1 MHAHIK
7 SPARTATTISSVCP
21 KCGTIAKSGKTSCC
35 SRGGSWFKTCG
46 GAGNTRL
53 QHTWYEGI
61 QACKARAKPRA
72 NVGQQ
77 ENAAQ
82 QTDIHGDGVVTTTT
96 KPFAFSLANISTPM
110 ADTTSIIRT
119 VSTST
124 AYDIHTTNSKVIGGV
139 VTAIISMS
147 DNISILTPRIPPSST
162 PATVQGHENLLLNI
176 ALHINLL
183 VTIVF
188 PR

>member
-61 QACKARAKPRA
+61 QACKTQVQTWIAVA
-72 NVGQQ
+72 QQ
-77 ENAAQ
+77 GRAAQ
-82 QTDIHGDGVVTTTT
+82 QRDIDSSDGDDKVPFKGVITAA
-96 KPFAFSLANISTPM
+96 KPFVLSSANMSTSM
-110 ADTTSIIRT
+110 AGKMSVILTANTS
-119 VSTST
+119 VSTSS
-124 AYDIHTTNSKVIGGV
+124 AYAISTTYSKVIAGV
-139 VTAIISMS
+139 GIAM
-147 DNISILTPRIPPSST
+147 ISIC
-162 PATVQGHENLLLNI
+162 
-176 ALHINLL
+176 
-183 VTIVF
+183 F
-188 PR
+188 